1 MDKIISFI
9 RRIRSKGEET
19 RKMMLA
25 VSMIVSMSLVGLI
38 WVVGITNPKRE
49 KNEKVVGVEETL
61 KPFSMFGESIKE
73 SYQDLSA
80 NLGDLGSMFKN
91 IKDGMEERGEKE
103 IIELDPI
110 ED

>member
-38 WVVGITNPKRE
+38 WVVGIMGGKKAPD
-49 KNEKVVGVEETL
+49 EKVVGVEETL
-61 KPFSMFGESIKE
+61 KPFSLFGESIKDK
-73 SYQDLSA
+73 YQDLSA
-80 NLGDLGSMFKN
+80 SLGDLGKTFKS
-91 IKDGMEERGEKE
+91 IKEGVEKEAEKE

>member
-9 RRIRSKGEET
+9 RRIRSKKEET

-49 KNEKVVGVEETL
+49 KDEKVVGVEETL
-61 KPFSMFGESIKE
+61 KPFSMFGESIKDK
-73 SYQDLSA
+73 YQDLSA
-80 NLGDLGSMFKN
+80 SLGDLGKTVKN
-91 IKDGMEERGEKE
+91 IKEGIGQEAEKE